1 MNPETLRY
9 TEEHEWIG
17 ELNGQFFVGIT
28 DFAQSQLGDITF
40 VELPEV
46 ERAVEAGEEV
56 AVVESVKAAS
66 EIYAPM
72 TGEVVEVNE
81 GLTEEPATVN
91 DDAEGAGWIAKIKIT
106 DPSEFDDLMDEEAY
120 KEFLETIS

>member
-1 MNPETLRY
+1 MSVIGFSKD
-9 TEEHEWIG
+9 HEWV
-17 ELNGQFFVGIT
+17 ELDGDVGTVGISEY
-28 DFAQSQLGDITF
+28 AQEQLGDIVF

-46 ERAVEAGEEV
+46 GRTVAKGEEF

-81 GLTEEPATVN
+81 ALNEEPATVN
-91 DDAEGAGWIAKIKIT
+91 DDAQGAGWIVKIRVT
-106 DPSEFDDLMDEEAY
+106 DSSEFEDLMDEEAY
-120 KEFLETIS
+120 GEFLETVS

>member
-1 MNPETLRY
+1 MSVIGFSKD
-9 TEEHEWIG
+9 HEWVELDGDIG
-17 ELNGQFFVGIT
+17 TVGIS
-28 DFAQSQLGDITF
+28 DYAQEQLGDIVF

-46 ERAVEAGEEV
+46 GRTVAKGDEF

-81 GLTEEPATVN
+81 ALNEEPATVN
-91 DDAEGAGWIAKIKIT
+91 DDAQGAGWIVKIRVT
-106 DPSEFDDLMDEEAY
+106 DSSEFDDLMDDEAY
-120 KEFLETIS
+120 AEFLTTVS